1 MVVLPLTG
9 EEGAGGDGEAA
20 IERHGVEGAA
30 VEAGRK
36 LQPEKVSAI
45 GGGDPHLA
53 RQQSLQRGSH
63 LLLALGQGVAQTAKV
78 GIDPA
83 LTQHLGQRQLARHI
97 GGEGGH
103 QLQPLDPL
111 GMGPR
116 HHPADP
122 KARRQTLG
130 EGAAEQAVTA
140 VIPVLDG
147 LGALATEVDLG
158 INVILHQRH
167 LVGVEQRHQPLFVR
181 IRHGVAQRVLHI
193 AHQPARLD
201 RHLAEGIFQ

>member
-1 MVVLPLTG
+1 M
-9 EEGAGGDGEAA
+9 
-20 IERHGVEGAA
+20 
-30 VEAGRK
+30 
-36 LQPEKVSAI
+36 
-45 GGGDPHLA
+45 
-53 RQQSLQRGSH
+53 
-63 LLLALGQGVAQTAKV
+63 

-83 LTQHLGQRQLARHI
+83 LAQHLGQCQLARHI

-140 VIPVLDG
+140 LIPVLDG
-147 LGALATEVDLG
+147 FGALAAEVDLG
-158 INVILHQRH
+158 IDVILHQRH
-167 LVGVEQRHQPLFVR
+167 LVGIEQCHQLRFVR
-181 IRHGVAQRVLHI
+181 IGHGVAQRVLHI

-201 RHLAEGIFQ
+201 GHLAEGILQ